1 MEIKVSY
8 SKKKKSLQVKKIN
21 KVAKTTEME
30 NNKKEIRKL
39 EDYFR
44 WFNIQL
50 GEIIEKEEKRKENGQ
65 IKQKN
70 ISQTEGLLSLVE
82 RAH

>member
-1 MEIKVSY
+1 
-8 SKKKKSLQVKKIN
+8 
-21 KVAKTTEME
+21 ME
-30 NNKKEIRKL
+30 NNKKEIREL

>member
-1 MEIKVSY
+1 
-8 SKKKKSLQVKKIN
+8 
-21 KVAKTTEME
+21 ME

-82 RAH
+82 RAHWTPSKMT

>member
-1 MEIKVSY
+1 
-8 SKKKKSLQVKKIN
+8 
-21 KVAKTTEME
+21 ME
-30 NNKKEIRKL
+30 NNNKEIRRL

-65 IKQKN
+65 MNKTKT
-70 ISQTEGLLSLVE
+70 ISQTEGLVSFS
-82 RAH
+82 